1 MSEKRTLT
9 IKDWHGSSS
18 INFQVGTFMLME
30 KVRQGKRTERL
41 TIWRKPDQF
50 SSRLGMMAE
59 LNKRNQTLSWGF
71 NEMSLTIENFSD
83 QGVFVSIKTISFS
96 GIAVENS
103 KLVNDEEEL
112 TFVFNR
118 KGEFCLGKC

>member
-59 LNKRNQTLSWGF
+59 LNKRNRTLSWGF

>member
-18 INFQVGTFMLME
+18 ISFKVGTYMMLE
-30 KVRQGKRTERL
+30 KVRQGKRKESL

-50 SSRLGMMAE
+50 SSRLGMMAH
-59 LNKRNQTLSWGF
+59 LNKSNQTLSWGF
-71 NEMSLTIENFSD
+71 NEMSLTVENFSD

-96 GIAVENS
+96 GIAVADS
-103 KLVNDEEEL
+103 KLVNDEEEV